1 MLNHLSIFAFCFV
14 SMLGTIY
21 SRDANVGKL
30 LSNSRKAD
38 NFELI
43 SGETETLLEKSDHSL
58 EQGPEGF
65 YRINLNLQ

>member
-1 MLNHLSIFAFCFV
+1 MLNHLSILAFGFV

-21 SRDANVGKL
+21 SRDVNVGKL